1 MALLGNIIWFI
12 FVGWW
17 NFLLY
22 GFAGLLWC
30 ITIIGIPI
38 GKALFQYAKL
48 MALPFG
54 KVIVKETELKGKENV
69 SAIRRVGGTIAN
81 IIWLPIG
88 IILFILNIGTM
99 IACAITIIGIPV
111 AVVIAKSCK
120 FLIWPVGAKVIT
132 KEEWETLKMERTM
145 MKVAGTAM
153 AVNNMMY
160 NQSVQQQM
168 PQAVPM
174 AQMAQ
179 PQQQAPQSGQTFE
192 NLRAGGTQA
201 LESIKETGGKAMSA
215 IATTGGKAMSAIAE
229 TGSAGASA
237 LKNRQTA
244 MREQILAGQNDIPM
258 DELLTLTEAKLYRNK
273 IMAWIMPFLEY
284 ITLAVGVISVIVGIV
299 FVRYRFLLEYSVG
312 IFRGGRLHVL
322 VGGIFY
328 GIVLAA
334 PLMIL
339 AAVLGMIKRNQVF
352 VLIVLG
358 AQLVSHI
365 GLGFL
370 KMGFSVLW
378 IVFYIAMI
386 AGYVYLSVMKNNA
399 GQQQTAVWSGMQGT
413 VSGTAFG
420 TGSNVA
426 APNTEAVPSAKK
438 FCSQCGADVS
448 GGIAFCGKCG
458 AKVK

>member
-12 FVGWW
+12 LVGWW

-22 GFAGLLWC
+22 GFMGLLWC

-48 MALPFG
+48 MTLPFG
-54 KVIVKETELKGKENV
+54 KVIIKETELKGKENV

-153 AVNNMMY
+153 AVNNMMF

-174 AQMAQ
+174 SQMAQ
-179 PQQQAPQSGQTFE
+179 TQQQAPQSGQTFE
-192 NLRAGGTQA
+192 NIRAGGTQA

-215 IATTGGKAMSAIAE
+215 IATTGGKAMSTIAE

-258 DELLTLTEAKLYRNK
+258 DELLAQAEAKLYRNEV
-273 IMAWIMPFLEY
+273 MAWIMPFLEY
-284 ITLAVGVISVIVGIV
+284 ITLAVGVICVIIEIV
-299 FVRYRFLLEYSVG
+299 FCRR
-312 IFRGGRLHVL
+312 L

-339 AAVLGMIKRNQVF
+339 AAVLGMIKRNPVF
-352 VLIVLG
+352 VLVVLG

-386 AGYVYLSVMKNNA
+386 AGYVYLSVIKNSA
-399 GQQQTAVWSGMQGT
+399 GQQQTAVWSGMQGK
-413 VSGTAFG
+413 VSGPAFG